1 MRNMFRLA
9 ILAPVVA
16 ILASCVVSPDRLKAM
31 SAGQTGCVP
40 DAIEVSNP
48 QGGSGGFM
56 RNATCN
62 GRKCHSCT
70 TLASGKNSAQSS
82 CALAAP

>member
-48 QGGSGGFM
+48 QGVSGGFM
-56 RNATCN
+56 WNATCN
-62 GRKCHSCT
+62 GRKYLCT